1 MAEASNAIVT
11 GEVRLS
17 YAYLFEPRREDEPDK
32 EGKYGVTILIP
43 KSDKATIK
51 KIKDAIEIAK
61 ATGKGSK
68 WGGKIPPN
76 LKVTLHDGDTEK
88 DTEESPEFVGHYYM
102 SCSSKE
108 RPGLVDRALNPIT
121 DRSDLYSG
129 CYARVAISAFPYSNS
144 GNKGV
149 TFFLNHVQKLR
160 DGDHLDGRSKPED
173 VFDAL
178 DEVDEAGDGDLI

>member
-1 MAEASNAIVT
+1 MAEASNTVVT

-17 YAYLFEPRREDEPDK
+17 YCYLFEARKDEDGNPD
-32 EGKYGVTILIP
+32 KYGVTILIP
-43 KSDKATIK
+43 KTDKATIK
-51 KIKDAIEIAK
+51 KIKDAIEAAK
-61 ATGKGSK
+61 VVGKGK
-68 WGGKIPPN
+68 TWGGKIPPN
-76 LKVTLHDGDTEK
+76 LKVTLHDGDEEK
-88 DTEESPEFVGHYYM
+88 DTDEQPEFKGHFYM

-149 TFFLNHVQKLR
+149 TFFLNHVQKMR
-160 DGDHLDGRSKPED
+160 DGEHLDGRSKPED
-173 VFDAL
+173 VFSAL
-178 DEVDEAGDGDLI
+178 DDDGDAGDDGLI

>member
-1 MAEASNAIVT
+1 MAEANSIVT

-17 YAYLFEPRREDEPDK
+17 YCYLFEPRREDDDNK

-43 KSDKATIK
+43 KSDKTTLK
-51 KIKDAIEIAK
+51 KIKDAIEAAK
-61 ATGKGSK
+61 VVGKGK
-68 WGGKIPPN
+68 NWGGKIPPN

-88 DTEESPEFVGHYYM
+88 DTDEQPEYKGHYYM
-102 SCSSKE
+102 ACSSKE
-108 RPGLVDRALNPIT
+108 RPGLVDRSLNPIT

-149 TFFLNHVQKLR
+149 TFFLNHVQKMR
-160 DGDHLDGRSKPED
+160 DGEHLDGRSKPED

-178 DEVDEAGDGDLI
+178 DEEDSGDLI

>member
-1 MAEASNAIVT
+1 MAEAKANNQIIT

-17 YAYLFEPRREDEPDK
+17 YCYLFEPRKDDEGNPD
-32 EGKYGVTILIP
+32 KYGVTLLIP
-43 KSDKATIK
+43 KSDKATVK
-51 KIKDAIEIAK
+51 KIKDAIEAAK
-61 ATGKGSK
+61 IVGKGK
-68 WGGKIPPN
+68 TWGGKIPPN
-76 LKVTLHDGDTEK
+76 LKTTLHDGDTEK
-88 DTEESPEFVGHYYM
+88 DTDEAPEFIGHYYM

-108 RPGLVDRALNPIT
+108 RPGVVFRDLSPIT

-149 TFFLNHVQKLR
+149 TFFLNHVQKMR

-178 DEVDEAGDGDLI
+178 DALDEEEGSLI

>member
-17 YAYLFEPRREDEPDK
+17 YCYLFEPRKEDDPEK

-43 KSDKATIK
+43 KSDKATLK
-51 KIKDAIEIAK
+51 KIKDAIEAAK
-61 ATGKGSK
+61 VVGKGK
-68 WGGKIPPN
+68 VWGGKVPPN
-76 LKVTLHDGDTEK
+76 LKTTLHDGDTDK
-88 DTEESPEFVGHYYM
+88 DTDENPEFKGHYYM

-108 RPGLVDRALNPIT
+108 RPGLVDRQVNPIT

-149 TFFLNHVQKLR
+149 TFFLNHVQKMR

-178 DEVDEAGDGDLI
+178 DAEGEDEGLI

>member
-17 YAYLFEPRREDEPDK
+17 YCYLFEPRKDDEGNPD
-32 EGKYGVTILIP
+32 KYGVTILIP
-43 KSDKATIK
+43 KSDKATLK
-51 KIKDAIEIAK
+51 KIKDAIEAAK
-61 ATGKGSK
+61 QVGKGK
-68 WGGKIPPN
+68 TWGGKIPTN

-88 DTEESPEFVGHYYM
+88 DLDEAPEFAGHYYM

-108 RPGLVDRALNPIT
+108 RPGLVDRQVNPIT

-149 TFFLNHVQKLR
+149 TFFLNHVQKMR

-178 DEVDEAGDGDLI
+178 DEADSEDSLI